1 MRLRCRLLVLGLV
14 AGFALVLIGSSCSGS
29 KPAAD
34 NALFPVYVGGKC
46 GFVDHTGKL
55 VVAPTLHY
63 VGLAFSG
70 GLGRIIENGDEVG
83 YIDRTGRI
91 VVQP

>member
-1 MRLRCRLLVLGLV
+1 
-14 AGFALVLIGSSCSGS
+14 VLIGSSCSGS

-55 VVAPTLHY
+55 VVAPTLPY

-70 GLGRIIENGDEVG
+70 GLGRIIENGDKVG